1 VISPARGPGGVQPG
15 GVQPGGVQPGGPEP
29 GGLQPGGRPAAR
41 PRDWAA
47 SAAWASAALV
57 AAANVLAVTGYP
69 VPFLGPALGFWFLVV
84 HPVYLLCTTSVW
96 GGSGWAERLGYS
108 LGAVLLVLL
117 LGGLGLNTV
126 LPALGAGR
134 PLDPFPVAALA
145 DAITVALYLLRRR
158 YPARPSWR
166 RCLAGAG
173 PAGGRLAAGAGAC
186 VALAVLGANRLNN
199 GAGGQLSLIA
209 LGGILVLAVLLLC
222 GRHRLQDE
230 MICVTVYLLSLALLL
245 MTSLRGWYVTG
256 HDVQTEYLA
265 FQLTYSHA
273 HWDIGSFSN
282 PYNACLSITILPTE
296 LAQVTHVF
304 DPYVF
309 KVFFQL
315 IFAVCPVLGY
325 TIARRYYPK
334 WVSIM
339 AVVYFIGFPTFFT
352 DMPFLNR
359 QEMAFM
365 FACPAILAMTQRQWG
380 LRRRRLMLIAACLG
394 MELSHYSTM
403 YLFLGTLTVAWLA
416 ERGRWIPRRSRGT
429 AGARPAVA
437 GGAAG
442 DSWTLSVGVIL
453 TAAVIAAGWGGAAT
467 GTMGGAVTDA
477 GAVASSLIGKTAGV
491 RSGDVA
497 YGLLPGSGPSAQSLL
512 DGYRR
517 QTMGER
523 DGSASAAY
531 LPAALVGRYRTP
543 AVAGPQAMPLTAAGR
558 LLAAA
563 GIPVD
568 GLNTAI
574 RQAAARGEQLFTIIG
589 LTAILSARRGRRR
602 PGREYPGREY
612 LGLCLGSIVMVAL
625 ITVLPDLS
633 ADYDVLRAF
642 QASLL
647 VLAPVLVAGSCL
659 AFLPLGE
666 SRAARAGAAIGL
678 ALFAST
684 IGFVPQVLGGYPAQ
698 LSLNNSGADYST
710 YYTHPQEVAAVN
722 WLSGQP
728 GVLPAGVQAENVT
741 DRFAFTSPG
750 RVSGRQ
756 VIGDIYP
763 TLIRRSSWVILGYST
778 MHTGQASVF
787 YEGNLISYAYPVG
800 ILQAGKNLVYN
811 NGGTEIYR

>member
-1 VISPARGPGGVQPG
+1 MISLGLGPDAPVQPDAL
-15 GVQPGGVQPGGPEP
+15 P
-29 GGLQPGGRPAAR
+29 PAW
-41 PRDWAA
+41 PRDG
-47 SAAWASAALV
+47 AAWASAALV
-57 AAANVLAVTGYP
+57 VAANVLAVTGYP

-108 LGAVLLVLL
+108 LGAVLLLVL

-134 PLDPFPVAALA
+134 PLGPFPVAALA

-166 RCLAGAG
+166 QCLAGVG
-173 PAGGRLAAGAGAC
+173 PAGGRLTAGAGAC

-199 GAGGQLSLIA
+199 AAGGQVSLIA
-209 LGGILVLAVLLLC
+209 LGGILVVAFLLLC
-222 GRHRLQDE
+222 CRHRLPDE
-230 MICVTVYLLSLALLL
+230 MICVTIYLLSLALLL

-256 HDVQTEYLA
+256 HDIQTEYLA

-304 DPYVF
+304 HPYVF
-309 KVFFQL
+309 KVFCQL

-334 WVSIM
+334 WISIM

-380 LRRRRLMLIAACLG
+380 LRRRRLALIAACLG
-394 MELSHYSTM
+394 LELSHYSTM
-403 YLFLGTLTVAWLA
+403 YLFLGALTVAWLA
-416 ERGRWIPRRSRGT
+416 ERGSRWLPRRSRGT
-429 AGARPAVA
+429 AGAEPAMA
-437 GGAAG
+437 GRAAG
-442 DSWTLSVGVIL
+442 DSRTLSIGVIL
-453 TAAVIAAGWGGAAT
+453 TAAVIAVGWGGAAT
-467 GTMGGAVTDA
+467 GTMGGAVSDA
-477 GAVASSLIGKTAGV
+477 GAVASSLIGQTAGV

-512 DGYRR
+512 NGYRR

-523 DGSASAAY
+523 AGPASAAY
-531 LPAALVGRYRTP
+531 LPAALVARYRTP
-543 AVAGPQAMPLTAAGR
+543 AVTGSQAMPLTAAGR

-563 GIPVD
+563 GIPVG

-574 RQAAARGEQLFTIIG
+574 RQAAARAEQVFTIIG
-589 LTAILSARRGRRR
+589 LTAILFAGRGRRR
-602 PGREYPGREY
+602 PGRAY
-612 LGLCLGSIVMVAL
+612 LGLCLGGVFMVAL

-647 VLAPVLVAGSCL
+647 VIAPVLVAGSCL
-659 AFLPLGE
+659 VFLPLGE
-666 SRAARAGAAIGL
+666 SRAAKAGAAIGL

-684 IGFVPQVLGGYPAQ
+684 IGFVPQILGGYPAQ
-698 LSLNNSGADYST
+698 LSLNNGGADYNT

-750 RVSGRQ
+750 SVSGRQ
-756 VIGDIYP
+756 VIADIYP
-763 TLIRRSSWVILGYST
+763 TLIRRSSWVILGSST
-778 MHTGQASVF
+778 IHTGQASVF
-787 YEGNLISYAYPVG
+787 YEGNLIAYAYPIG
-800 ILQAGKNLVYN
+800 ILQASKNLVYN